1 MTAMWGY
8 LTHGNFQFILHG
20 PQKGERIPRKT
31 LEDNQMSAFTDFLAK
46 HKISIGVVG
55 TTVVLAT
62 AYGSCQFT
70 PELPEAP
77 VGEEAGEEAAED
89 APPVEDAAPT
99 EPSDEEKIEKEE
111 EAAEEQPP
119 AE

>member
-1 MTAMWGY
+1 MWGY
-8 LTHGNFQFILHG
+8 LTERIFRFILPG

-70 PELPEAP
+70 PELPEVP
-77 VGEEAGEEAAED
+77 VEEEAPEVDEEPAED
-89 APPVEDAAPT
+89 PGSTPDGEKAKED
-99 EPSDEEKIEKEE
+99 E
-111 EAAEEQPP
+111 EAAEEQPLV
-119 AE
+119 E

>member
-1 MTAMWGY
+1 
-8 LTHGNFQFILHG
+8 
-20 PQKGERIPRKT
+20 
-31 LEDNQMSAFTDFLAK
+31 MSAFTDFLAK
-46 HKISIGVVG
+46 HKISVGVVG

-77 VGEEAGEEAAED
+77 VEEEAAED
-89 APPVEDAAPT
+89 ATPVEDAALT